1 MIPRIEAEVRAAMK
15 SGDARRRDTL
25 RLVLSSL
32 KSAEKDARE
41 DLSDEAALA
50 VLRRERKR
58 RIEAAD
64 AYRAGGAEDRAALEE
79 AEAVV
84 IDEFLPTSL
93 GDDEIAAIVDQAIAE
108 TGATSPKEMGSV
120 MRVAMAKTGG
130 RADGKVVQ
138 AAVRARAHRL
148 TRAPPETSVSFEH
161 VARLTFPV
169 SNELAHELGSDRDR
183 ILTALAERLGCAV
196 HLRGNEVLVEGP
208 DDRLGRA
215 AIVIEE
221 LGALVEQGLAIG
233 PQTVEAL
240 GGVLDAGVSGADVLH
255 DVVWRHRGKKIAPKT
270 LNQKRYVDAI
280 RRATVTFGIGPAGTG
295 KTYLAMALAVAAL
308 VDREVSRIILTRPAV
323 EAGEH
328 LGFLPGDMQAKVDP
342 YLRPLFDAVYDMLD
356 ADRLQTSLEKGLIE
370 VAPLAFM
377 RGRTLND
384 SFIILDEAQ
393 NTTPEQ
399 MQMFL
404 TRLGFNS
411 KMVVTGDVTQTDL
424 KGGQR
429 SGLVDVDQLLR
440 GIPDIEFV
448 AFGSEDVVRH
458 KLVARIVSAYN
469 ARAEASQR
477 VSAGQV
483 GSAGQS

>member
-1 MIPRIEAEVRAAMK
+1 
-15 SGDARRRDTL
+15 
-25 RLVLSSL
+25 
-32 KSAEKDARE
+32 
-41 DLSDEAALA
+41 
-50 VLRRERKR
+50 
-58 RIEAAD
+58 
-64 AYRAGGAEDRAALEE
+64 
-79 AEAVV
+79 
-84 IDEFLPTSL
+84 
-93 GDDEIAAIVDQAIAE
+93 
-108 TGATSPKEMGSV
+108 
-120 MRVAMAKTGG
+120 
-130 RADGKVVQ
+130 
-138 AAVRARAHRL
+138 
-148 TRAPPETSVSFEH
+148 
-161 VARLTFPV
+161 
-169 SNELAHELGSDRDR
+169 
-183 ILTALAERLGCAV
+183 
-196 HLRGNEVLVEGP
+196 
-208 DDRLGRA
+208 
-215 AIVIEE
+215 
-221 LGALVEQGLAIG
+221 ALVEQGLAIG

-477 VSAGQV
+477 SSAGKV